1 MVSNEATRRLINIV
15 TQKSEGSSISFPPCT
30 SYGAHVLTIPLLI
43 FHLLKQLKIIWCQVF
58 DETAD
63 SNVSHVSGS
72 SEMDHIREMKE
83 SQVAVVMQEQAKEPA
98 PSQQPPPHTN
108 GGSNNHEVGGGG
120 GGPQPQVNTRLRPWS
135 HF

>member
-1 MVSNEATRRLINIV
+1 MI
-15 TQKSEGSSISFPPCT
+15 
-30 SYGAHVLTIPLLI
+30 H
-43 FHLLKQLKIIWCQVF
+43 KQLKAIWCQVS

-120 GGPQPQVNTRLRPWS
+120 GGPQPQVNTRLKDGSDLCATFPGTLINNKLIS
-135 HF
+135 

>member
-1 MVSNEATRRLINIV
+1 MKIV
-15 TQKSEGSSISFPPCT
+15 WF
-30 SYGAHVLTIPLLI
+30 
-43 FHLLKQLKIIWCQVF
+43 QVF

-83 SQVAVVMQEQAKEPA
+83 SQVAVVMQEQAKEPV

-120 GGPQPQVNTRLRPWS
+120 GGPQPQVNTRLKDGSDLCATFPGTLINS
-135 HF
+135 KLIS

>member
-1 MVSNEATRRLINIV
+1 MFLGHPLNI
-15 TQKSEGSSISFPPCT
+15 
-30 SYGAHVLTIPLLI
+30 
-43 FHLLKQLKIIWCQVF
+43 LKKLVCQVS

-108 GGSNNHEVGGGG
+108 GRDTRLWRDVVKFGTIVKKQPRVVSPLFTTTRLGSTCGGGS
-120 GGPQPQVNTRLRPWS
+120 RYS
-135 HF
+135 SMFK